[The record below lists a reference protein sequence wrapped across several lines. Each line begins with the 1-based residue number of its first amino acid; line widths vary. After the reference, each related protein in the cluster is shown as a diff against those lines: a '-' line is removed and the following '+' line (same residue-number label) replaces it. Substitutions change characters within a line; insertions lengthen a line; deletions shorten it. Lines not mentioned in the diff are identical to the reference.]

1 MENHMKSMI
10 ILAAAA
16 AIALVS
22 SSSPS
27 AAASAPG
34 VGAAAPGAVLQSVIG
49 GKVESF
55 DLLAAAKTQP
65 IVLYF
70 FPKAFTS
77 GCTIEARVFGQKL
90 ADFAKLGYT
99 VVGVSADDI
108 PTLTKFATAED
119 AGQRFVSDPDAK
131 LINALGIGMV
141 YKGTTYAGRV
151 TYVIGTDGKIQFT
164 VADDVPQ
171 SNIATTMAWV
181 EKHPVTAAGQ

>member
-1 MENHMKSMI
+1 MKSTI
-10 ILAAAA
+10 VLAAAA
-16 AIALVS
+16 AFALC
-22 SSSPS
+22 
-27 AAASAPG
+27 SAPSF
-34 VGAAAPGAVLQSVIG
+34 ATNAAPTTVPAMTLQSVIG
-49 GKVESF
+49 GNVESF
-55 DLLAAAKTQP
+55 SLPDAAKAGP

-77 GCTIEARVFGQKL
+77 GCTIEARVFGQRL

-108 PTLTKFATAED
+108 PTLTKFATAEN

-131 LINALGIGMV
+131 LIDALGIGMA
-141 YKGTTYAGRV
+141 YQGKTYASRV
-151 TYVIGTDGKIQFT
+151 TYVIGTDGTIEFN

-181 EKHPVTAAGQ
+181 QKHPYTPSGK